1 MNNIFKVV
9 WNQSLNM
16 LVVASEY
23 AKHSGGMGSSVVT
36 EGTRTFKRTKIA
48 ASILLLLSTAL
59 GGAQA
64 DSLKDL
70 LNNGQD
76 SGTSEKRAFYYTT
89 ESILTKDKT
98 YTLNFSSSDPDEKEI
113 KWINN
118 GGKAETT
125 SWTIDNSKL
134 LVNGRFYTGYDN
146 SGVTPENPA
155 TYYTK
160 IINNSDVTFKEWIYV
175 GPTSQL
181 PNGAQYIVQI
191 DNSQLSGQYLYV
203 GSNGGIEVS
212 NGSVFNVWSTDI
224 FTNNYISVDSPRDQ
238 KGYIKITNGGV
249 FNNGY
254 GEITKESSDNLR
266 LITDGTGF
274 YNLSG
279 VMKAYTSNP
288 DFNAKFTVGIQS
300 GQNAS
305 ATVNLYKL
313 DAFGSEKM
321 YLTNSKAV
329 VQTFADGR
337 FLNTLI
343 GNGNLYIKANNSF
356 EHAQPDFI
364 GPVTITSG
372 HSALVSVNKGLGT
385 NNDLYN
391 LENATLTFVD
401 GTVTELN
408 SNLIGAGTINVGK
421 NNIKVTG
428 NHSSLNGLVVVGSED
443 STWNLQKLYNY
454 DFRYRL
460 QGTGNVNISAGNQN
474 QMITFKNETKNQDF
488 TGKFTVERGIL
499 KLDSL
504 SENALGNAYL
514 GILPN
519 GTGRVDDNVSVGSL
533 GLQNAKLHVLNN
545 GTAFNLLTAKNGI
558 TLTGKNT
565 IVIDNANLLGQQSAI
580 DQMKPTGTLLDQQN
594 QVTLGETFAAG
605 KTSGDRDDVTLVAN
619 SGDINAMNIKKDI
632 VGQEAKGQGVYG
644 YQKVVADDTGLHA
657 GYGLKALSANDNQ
670 SVTIDSTGASEQKL
684 FVQLTGKGGFTFT
697 GEPLV
702 TVTGPT
708 NDYEGATAL
717 TNDAKV
723 ALGVDQALGQKGVLT
738 LSDQAQ
744 LDLGTHTQS
753 MAGVTASNHT
763 QLNLNAGTLNLTGN
777 QIHEMDGQLNG
788 TNQSALNVQQG
799 TLKVGAS
806 NGELAT
812 NVTLG
817 NKVTADLAKADGLGK
832 GNVTLQGGNIVNVNG
847 GGTLANALTGDNTN
861 TLALNTGDVTLKGD
875 NSQFAGKISIEKPAS
890 ANVTAMNNLG
900 TGALEIEG
908 KLNFADGIK
917 GDLNNGIT
925 GAGQIT
931 LTDNQINVKGEH
943 SGFTGTLTTGDE
955 ATWNVSSD
963 APYDVNYALSGTGTI
978 SVDAKGDIALKNVGA
993 KDFTGNFTVKGGNAQ
1008 LDQTAFDVLNHASL
1022 NLTGGAATVTVDG
1035 QHVDNL
1041 VIHEGTLSLDPKD
1054 PNASNHLKVTDTITL
1069 IGDKNAIVVD
1079 KNTVDKHVT
1088 DASAGQVDQT
1098 TSFLD
1103 QQEGFIGETLV
1114 SGKVVTKDNSG
1125 NPIDDFEAIFLR
1137 DRDGKI
1143 IEAKDVGQSTIEIQ
1157 NGAGEAYYGF
1167 NGLRTDDK
1175 GIHLNYGLDEIQAY
1189 DGKVVT
1195 VKSDQSNVTT
1205 NSRDL
1210 RVELV
1215 GQGGFT
1221 FTGDQGITLSGN
1233 PNTYT
1238 GNTII
1243 DDTVITAGMDNV
1255 FGQQGDLTLKGQSTF
1270 DLAGMKQSVDNLQ
1283 LGQQGVIDLNQGEL
1297 TLAQNSAS
1305 VIEGTLEG
1313 NGQSKLNIN
1322 AGEVRVES
1330 SNAGLNATVTLGQN
1344 ATVNLANTDGLGKG
1358 TLAMGQGKNTV
1369 NINKGGAFANTLTGD
1384 QSNTVNVT
1392 QGDVALMADNS
1403 GFAGG
1408 IQIAQGTGVSATDV
1422 KNVGTGVLTVD
1433 GELNLANTVKGTLA
1447 NALTG
1452 KGQINLAGSDLTGTG
1467 DHDGFT
1473 GVMNLD
1479 QANWRVVKAQ
1489 GDQNINYALS
1499 GNGTMTVGAAGDI
1512 HLNND
1517 TQNQDFTGTFNV
1529 QSGHLLLDTK
1539 AGYALKE
1546 ASVNLLPAAKGTV
1559 ENDLTVGQLSLDN
1572 STLSVTY
1579 DPLKNNFNLITAT
1592 DGIVLT
1598 GDNKIEIKDKSLLGH
1613 FTAHQNANTDTLLD
1627 QQNNI
1632 TLGELFAAGQTSGHK
1647 EGLTLVDAAGDVV
1660 SNVNAVKQAIIGQET
1675 HGDAFYDYSR
1685 LVADDVGIHAGY
1697 GLTTL
1702 SAHQDQA
1709 VIIDSTGTKESNM
1722 FVLLTGEGGFTFT
1735 GQPAITVSN
1744 ENNDYTGDSIFNDAT
1759 VTAGADHVFGDK
1771 GALILNGQSTV
1782 HLNGHAQTAEALTVS
1797 GGSTFALGKGALTLT
1812 GDQKNEITGHLTG
1825 ETGSSVTV
1833 EQGSVTVGSSNA
1845 DLAAD
1850 ISLGKAVNA
1859 DLTTAEGLGKGQLV
1873 LKGGNTVNVN
1883 GGGTLANAITGD
1895 QTTALNL
1902 NQGDT
1907 TLTGDNSALSGQITI
1922 AKTATANVTAMN
1934 NLGSGALGV
1943 DGHLTFNDNVN
1954 GDLNNGITGAGQI
1967 TLTDNQ
1973 INVKGEHSGFTGT
1986 LTTGDEATWNVS
1998 SDAPYDVNY
2007 ALSGTGT
2014 ISVDAKGDIAL
2025 KNVGAKDFTGNFTV
2039 KGGNAQLDQ
2048 TAFDVLNHASLNLT
2062 GGAAT
2067 VTLDGQ
2073 HVDNLVI
2080 HEGTLSL
2087 DPKDPNASNHLK
2099 VTDTI
2104 TLIGDKNAIVVDKNT
2119 VDKHVTDASAGQ
2131 VDQTT
2136 SFLDQ
2141 QEGFIGE
2148 TLVSGKVVTKDNS
2161 GNPIDDFEA
2170 IFLRDRDGKII
2181 EAKDVGQS
2189 TIEIQNGAGEAYY
2202 GFNGLRTDDKG
2213 IHLNYG
2219 LDEIQAYDGKVVTVK
2234 SDQSN
2239 VTTNSRD
2246 LRVELVG
2253 QGGFTFTGDQ
2263 GITLSGNPNT
2273 YTGNTIIDDT
2283 VITAGMDNV
2292 FGQQGDLTLKGQSTF
2307 DLAGMKQSVDALNV
2321 DQLSVVDLNGGHL
2334 TLTKDQNSTI
2344 DGALL
2349 GRKDSQLTI
2358 DHGKVAIN
2366 ASNGSLD
2373 AAVTLNNQSAVTLA
2387 KVDGLGQGNVTLNDE
2402 SALTLK
2408 GAGDLNNTIAGKG
2421 TLNIAADGVTLHK
2434 DNGDF
2439 TGTLKVMDQG
2449 TANVAAL
2456 NSLGTATVDV
2466 AGTLNINDGVKGDL
2480 NNVISGAGTIALGK
2494 GSDLNVKGEH
2504 GALTGTVTLA
2514 DQSAWN
2520 ITTDAPYDLNY
2531 ALSGTGAVSVDAS
2544 GAITLKNAGAND
2556 FTGEFAVK
2564 GGELALDQTGFDVL
2578 TNASVSLV
2586 GGDASLQ
2593 LDDQSLKNLTFNQGS
2608 MKLQTK
2614 DTNDRVNHLNV
2625 TGLVTLEG
2633 QNNSLRVDPTKL
2645 EKTEFDQKVD
2655 TSLSFLDQQEGFIGE
2670 TLIKGQVVK
2679 QGDAQ
2684 IHLADLQGQR
2694 VDNDAVAQSA
2704 VTIQEGA
2711 GQAFYGFNGLR
2722 TDDQG
2727 IHLNYG
2733 LSVIEAYQGQNV
2745 AVLSSTT
2752 NVTTESRNLSAELIG
2767 QGDFTFKGNLGIEVS
2782 NGKNSYTGNT
2792 VIDGATVTAGAD
2804 HVFGEKGAL
2813 NLVNQGQFYLNG
2825 YAQTVDQLVID
2836 EGARLELNA
2845 GTFTLNDQQTSDIK
2859 GALLGDQT
2867 ATLNIAKGAVN
2878 VESINKEF
2886 AATVNVD
2893 DASVNLNQTQ
2903 GLGHGQL
2910 NLTDKAVV
2918 NIAGQGDL
2926 LNTIA
2931 GSGKINV
2938 TPTGQV
2944 AVKGQH
2950 DAFNGT
2956 VSVADQG
2963 SWNIQTDAPYDVNYA
2978 LSGAG
2983 TVSVDANGAI
2993 TLKNVGANDF
3003 TGEFAVKGGEL
3014 ALDQTGFSVLDQ
3026 AHVNLAGGEAN
3037 LTLDGQTLK
3046 NLTFD
3051 QGAMTLQKESGGNRS
3066 NHLTV
3071 SDTITLVGD
3080 QNLLKVDQATVEK
3093 HGIDADQVDQ
3103 KTSFLDQQFGMT
3115 GETLISGKVVT
3126 KDAKG
3131 DQVTDYEG
3139 IFLADM
3145 NGNLIESKDVK
3156 QSSAVI
3162 QGGAGEA
3169 FYGFNG
3175 LRTDD
3180 KGIHLNYGLDE
3191 IEAFKDKNVVVL
3203 SDASNTATDS
3213 RDLRAELKGE
3223 GGFIFKGSEGITLSG
3238 NLNTYAGDTM
3248 IDGTSITAGMN
3259 QVFGTQGNLTID
3271 NKALFDLNGMKQ
3283 TVDQLN
3289 VAAGSALSINGG
3301 ELTVRQSSTLLGDTM
3316 KGNGGTLVIDGA
3328 QDMQIRVQGN
3338 HDQFGSHTWV
3348 KNGYLNIEKDAVYGN
3363 GTALVTVD
3371 QNAGMGGYGTVKGDV
3386 LLKGHLD
3393 VGSTVNHQADQP
3405 MGNFTVQGNFKAEKG
3420 SLIHIASDGEL
3431 AGRLIITGN
3440 AEGESGL
3447 KVDDMHGAPLTQL
3460 ADGTQKVEV
3469 VSIGGKTNT
3478 MVLTQ
3483 EGRAVR
3489 GAFDYHL
3496 EKGSDGNWWLVTA
3509 ADDAS
3514 RRPETG
3520 VYVGGLNVANT
3531 LFNHKLSERNYLSE
3545 DSRIWTLVG
3554 GQFSQFYDNGKH
3566 NRTTIDSYRMMI
3578 GGDILRATMDDQPI
3592 KVGVFGAYGHSK
3604 IKSQQQHNGLNS
3616 KGSSDGYG
3624 LGLYATFGDQ
3634 LTQGFYLDGSVQYVY
3649 FDNNVTGD
3657 QISSEKM
3664 KTKGFIAS
3672 LEGGYTFGLTDQ
3684 LYLQPQAQVTWMG
3697 AKMNDITDSTGTR
3710 ITGSKNN
3717 IETRLGARLFM
3728 EKTLD
3733 NGNVVTPYME
3743 LNYYHNSKPFYA
3755 SFDGIR
3761 VDQHGSRNLGE
3772 MKLGI
3777 EGQVQKNLSVWGD
3790 VGYRAGSNSYHDT
3803 KVTLG
3808 VRYNF

>member
-23 AKHSGGMGSSVVT
+23 AKHSSGMGGSVVT
-36 EGTRTFKRTKIA
+36 EGARTFKRTKIA
-48 ASILLLLSTAL
+48 ASILLLLSAAL

-76 SGTSEKRAFYYTT
+76 SGTSAKRAFYYTT

-98 YTLNFSSSDPDEKEI
+98 YTLNFASNITDEREI
-113 KWINN
+113 KWVNN
-118 GGKAETT
+118 GGKAGDT
-125 SWTIDNSKL
+125 SWTVDNSHL
-134 LVNGRFYTGYDN
+134 TINGRYYTGYDP
-146 SGVTPENPA
+146 SGVTSTDQN

-160 IINNSDVTFKEWIYV
+160 IINNSQVTFNDWLYIGV
-175 GPTSQL
+175 GNPVVSDTTKFIMQVD
-181 PNGAQYIVQI
+181 N
-191 DNSQLSGQYLYV
+191 NSQLTGRVLTLGYT
-203 GSNGGIEVS
+203 GGVEVD
-212 NGSVFNVWSTDI
+212 NGSVFNVWN
-224 FTNNYISVDSPRDQ
+224 TNLYIKSVINSNTPREL
-238 KGYIKITNGGV
+238 KPYIKITNGGV
-249 FNNGY
+249 LNNGY
-254 GEITKESSDNLR
+254 GETKDSNDNLR

-279 VMKAYTSNP
+279 VMQAYTSNP
-288 DFNAKFTVGIQS
+288 DFKAKFTIGTQD
-300 GQNAS
+300 GQDAS
-305 ATVNLYKL
+305 ATVNLHKL

-321 YLTNSKAV
+321 YLTNTKAV
-329 VQTFADGR
+329 VQTLADGR

-343 GNGNLYIKANNSF
+343 GNGALYVKANNSF
-356 EHAQPDFI
+356 EHAQSDFT
-364 GPVTITSG
+364 GTATITAG
-372 HSALVSVNKGLGT
+372 NSATVSINEGLGT
-385 NNDLYN
+385 NNSIYT
-391 LENATLTFVD
+391 LENATLNFVD

-408 SNLIGAGTINVGK
+408 SNLYGAGTINVGK

-428 NHSSLNGLVVVGSED
+428 NHASLNGLVVVGSED

-499 KLDSL
+499 KVDSL

-519 GTGRVDDNVSVGSL
+519 GTGQVHDNVSVGSL

-565 IVIDNANLLGQQSAI
+565 IMIDDANLLGQKSAI

-594 QVTLGETFAAG
+594 QLTLGETFAAG

-657 GYGLKALSANDNQ
+657 GYGLKALSANENQ

-697 GEPLV
+697 GAPLV
-702 TVTGPT
+702 TVTGQT

-723 ALGVDQALGQKGVLT
+723 ALGVDQALGQKGALT

-744 LDLGTHTQS
+744 LDLGTHTQNV
-753 MAGVTASNHT
+753 AGVTASNKT
-763 QLNLNAGTLNLTGN
+763 QLNLNTGTLNLTGN
-777 QIHEMDGQLNG
+777 QIHEIDGQLNG

-799 TLKVGAS
+799 ALKVGAS
-806 NGELAT
+806 NGELAA

-817 NKVTADLAKADGLGK
+817 NKVAADLTKADGLGK
-832 GNVTLQGGNIVNVNG
+832 GKVTLQGANAVNING
-847 GGTLANALTGDNTN
+847 GGTLANAFVGDNTN

-875 NSQFAGKISIEKPAS
+875 NSQFAGKISIEKPAA

-917 GDLNNGIT
+917 GDLKNGFS
-925 GAGQIT
+925 GDGQIT
-931 LTDNQINVKGEH
+931 LTDNQLNVKGEH
-943 SGFTGTLTTGDE
+943 DGFTGTLKTGDQ
-955 ATWNVSSD
+955 AAWNIQTD
-963 APYDVNYALSGTGTI
+963 APYDVNYALSGTGTV
-978 SVDAKGDIALKNVGA
+978 SVDANGDIALKNVGA

-1008 LDQTAFDVLNHASL
+1008 LDQTAFDVLNNASL

-1041 VIHEGTLSLDPKD
+1041 VIHNGTLSLDPKD

-1069 IGDKNAIVVD
+1069 IGDKNAIMVD
-1079 KNTVDKHVT
+1079 KDTVDKHVT

-1103 QQEGFIGETLV
+1103 QQEGFVGETLV
-1114 SGKVVTKDNSG
+1114 SGKVVTKDNAG

-1205 NSRDL
+1205 QSRDL
-1210 RVELV
+1210 RAELV

-1238 GNTII
+1238 GNTVI
-1243 DDTVITAGMDNV
+1243 DGTSITAGMDNV
-1255 FGQQGDLTLKGQSTF
+1255 FGQKGDLTLKGQSTF
-1270 DLAGMKQSVDNLQ
+1270 NLAGMKQSVDNLQ

-1297 TLAQNSAS
+1297 TLAENSAS
-1305 VIEGTLEG
+1305 TVSGQLLG
-1313 NGQSKLNIN
+1313 NDQSKLNIN
-1322 AGEVRVES
+1322 AGTVNVES
-1330 SNAGLNATVTLGQN
+1330 SNAGLNA
-1344 ATVNLANTDGLGKG
+1344 
-1358 TLAMGQGKNTV
+1358 
-1369 NINKGGAFANTLTGD
+1369 
-1384 QSNTVNVT
+1384 
-1392 QGDVALMADNS
+1392 
-1403 GFAGG
+1403 
-1408 IQIAQGTGVSATDV
+1408 
-1422 KNVGTGVLTVD
+1422 
-1433 GELNLANTVKGTLA
+1433 
-1447 NALTG
+1447 
-1452 KGQINLAGSDLTGTG
+1452 
-1467 DHDGFT
+1467 
-1473 GVMNLD
+1473 
-1479 QANWRVVKAQ
+1479 
-1489 GDQNINYALS
+1489 
-1499 GNGTMTVGAAGDI
+1499 
-1512 HLNND
+1512 
-1517 TQNQDFTGTFNV
+1517 
-1529 QSGHLLLDTK
+1529 
-1539 AGYALKE
+1539 
-1546 ASVNLLPAAKGTV
+1546 
-1559 ENDLTVGQLSLDN
+1559 
-1572 STLSVTY
+1572 
-1579 DPLKNNFNLITAT
+1579 
-1592 DGIVLT
+1592 
-1598 GDNKIEIKDKSLLGH
+1598 
-1613 FTAHQNANTDTLLD
+1613 
-1627 QQNNI
+1627 
-1632 TLGELFAAGQTSGHK
+1632 
-1647 EGLTLVDAAGDVV
+1647 
-1660 SNVNAVKQAIIGQET
+1660 
-1675 HGDAFYDYSR
+1675 
-1685 LVADDVGIHAGY
+1685 
-1697 GLTTL
+1697 
-1702 SAHQDQA
+1702 
-1709 VIIDSTGTKESNM
+1709 
-1722 FVLLTGEGGFTFT
+1722 
-1735 GQPAITVSN
+1735 
-1744 ENNDYTGDSIFNDAT
+1744 
-1759 VTAGADHVFGDK
+1759 
-1771 GALILNGQSTV
+1771 
-1782 HLNGHAQTAEALTVS
+1782 
-1797 GGSTFALGKGALTLT
+1797 
-1812 GDQKNEITGHLTG
+1812 
-1825 ETGSSVTV
+1825 
-1833 EQGSVTVGSSNA
+1833 
-1845 DLAAD
+1845 
-1850 ISLGKAVNA
+1850 
-1859 DLTTAEGLGKGQLV
+1859 
-1873 LKGGNTVNVN
+1873 
-1883 GGGTLANAITGD
+1883 
-1895 QTTALNL
+1895 
-1902 NQGDT
+1902 
-1907 TLTGDNSALSGQITI
+1907 
-1922 AKTATANVTAMN
+1922 
-1934 NLGSGALGV
+1934 
-1943 DGHLTFNDNVN
+1943 
-1954 GDLNNGITGAGQI
+1954 
-1967 TLTDNQ
+1967 
-1973 INVKGEHSGFTGT
+1973 
-1986 LTTGDEATWNVS
+1986 
-1998 SDAPYDVNY
+1998 
-2007 ALSGTGT
+2007 
-2014 ISVDAKGDIAL
+2014 
-2025 KNVGAKDFTGNFTV
+2025 
-2039 KGGNAQLDQ
+2039 
-2048 TAFDVLNHASLNLT
+2048 
-2062 GGAAT
+2062 
-2067 VTLDGQ
+2067 
-2073 HVDNLVI
+2073 
-2080 HEGTLSL
+2080 
-2087 DPKDPNASNHLK
+2087 
-2099 VTDTI
+2099 
-2104 TLIGDKNAIVVDKNT
+2104 
-2119 VDKHVTDASAGQ
+2119 
-2131 VDQTT
+2131 
-2136 SFLDQ
+2136 
-2141 QEGFIGE
+2141 
-2148 TLVSGKVVTKDNS
+2148 
-2161 GNPIDDFEA
+2161 
-2170 IFLRDRDGKII
+2170 
-2181 EAKDVGQS
+2181 
-2189 TIEIQNGAGEAYY
+2189 
-2202 GFNGLRTDDKG
+2202 
-2213 IHLNYG
+2213 
-2219 LDEIQAYDGKVVTVK
+2219 
-2234 SDQSN
+2234 
-2239 VTTNSRD
+2239 
-2246 LRVELVG
+2246 
-2253 QGGFTFTGDQ
+2253 
-2263 GITLSGNPNT
+2263 
-2273 YTGNTIIDDT
+2273 
-2283 VITAGMDNV
+2283 
-2292 FGQQGDLTLKGQSTF
+2292 
-2307 DLAGMKQSVDALNV
+2307 
-2321 DQLSVVDLNGGHL
+2321 
-2334 TLTKDQNSTI
+2334 
-2344 DGALL
+2344 
-2349 GRKDSQLTI
+2349 
-2358 DHGKVAIN
+2358 
-2366 ASNGSLD
+2366 
-2373 AAVTLNNQSAVTLA
+2373 AVTLNQKAAATLA
-2387 KVDGLGQGNVTLNDE
+2387 KVDGFGQGNVTLNDE

-2408 GAGDLNNTIAGKG
+2408 GAGQFNNTLAGTG
-2421 TLNIAADGVTLHK
+2421 TLTIDADSVTLHK
-2434 DNGDF
+2434 DNRQF
-2439 TGTLKVMDQG
+2439 TGTVKVTDQG
-2449 TANVAAL
+2449 TANVDAL
-2456 NSLGTATVDV
+2456 NSLGSAAVDV
-2466 AGTLNINDGVKGDL
+2466 AGTLNINDDVKGDL

-2504 GALTGTVTLA
+2504 GALTGTVKLA

-2531 ALSGTGAVSVDAS
+2531 ALSGAGTVSVDAN
-2544 GAITLKNAGAND
+2544 GDITLKNAGVQD

-2564 GGELALDQTGFDVL
+2564 DGELTLDQTGFDVL

-2593 LDDQSLKNLTFNQGS
+2593 LDDQSLKNLTFNQGA
-2608 MKLQTK
+2608 MTLQTK

-2645 EKTEFDQKVD
+2645 QKTEFDQKVD
-2655 TSLSFLDQQEGFIGE
+2655 TSLSFLDQQEGFTGE

-2679 QGDAQ
+2679 QGNAD
-2684 IHLADLQGQR
+2684 IHLADLQGQQI
-2694 VDNDAVAQSA
+2694 DNDAVPQSA

-2733 LSVIEAYQGQNV
+2733 LSVIEAYQGKQV
-2745 AVLSSTT
+2745 EVLSSSA
-2752 NVTTESRNLSAELIG
+2752 NVITDSRDLRAELKG
-2767 QGDFTFKGNLGIEVS
+2767 EGGFTFKGNLGIEVS

-2792 VIDGATVTAGAD
+2792 VIDGAVVTAGANN
-2804 HVFGEKGAL
+2804 VFGEKGAL
-2813 NLVNQGQFYLNG
+2813 SLLNQGQFYLNG
-2825 YAQTVDQLVID
+2825 QTQTVDQLVMD
-2836 EGARLELNA
+2836 EGTRLDFNS
-2845 GTFTLNDQQTSDIK
+2845 GTLTLNDQKTSDIK
-2859 GALLGDQT
+2859 GALFGDQS
-2867 ATLNIAKGAVN
+2867 ATLNMAKGTVN
-2878 VESINKEF
+2878 VDSINKEF

-2893 DASVNLNQTQ
+2893 DAVVNLNQLQ

-2910 NLTDKAVV
+2910 NLADKAVV
-2918 NIAGQGDL
+2918 NIADQGDW

-2931 GSGKINV
+2931 GSGQINV

-2950 DAFNGT
+2950 DAFKGT
-2956 VSVADQG
+2956 VNVAEKG
-2963 SWNIQTDAPYDVNYA
+2963 SWNITTDAPYDLNYA

-2983 TVSVDANGAI
+2983 TVSVDAKGDI
-2993 TLKNVGANDF
+2993 TLKNAGAKDF

-3014 ALDQTGFSVLDQ
+3014 SLDQTAFDVLDQ

-3051 QGAMTLQKESGGNRS
+3051 QGAMTLQKDANGQRS

-3080 QNLLKVDQATVEK
+3080 QNLLKVDPATIEK
-3093 HGIDADQVDQ
+3093 HGIDAANVDQ
-3103 KTSFLDQQFGMT
+3103 KTSFLDQQFGMV
-3115 GETLISGKVVT
+3115 GETLISGKVIT
-3126 KDAKG
+3126 KDANNG
-3131 DQVTDYEG
+3131 QVKDYEG

-3145 NGNLIESKDVK
+3145 DGNLIESKDVA

-3162 QGGAGEA
+3162 QNGAGEA

-3191 IEAFKDKNVVVL
+3191 IEAFKDKNVMVL
-3203 SDASNTATDS
+3203 SDASNTTTDS

-3259 QVFGTQGNLTID
+3259 QVFGTQGNLTIK
-3271 NKALFDLNGMKQ
+3271 NNGQFNLNGMKQ

-3289 VAAGSALSINGG
+3289 VAAGSKLGVNGG
-3301 ELTVRQSSTLLGDTM
+3301 ELTVRQSSTLLGETM
-3316 KGNGGTLVIDGA
+3316 FGSGTLVIDGDKA
-3328 QDMQIRVQGN
+3328 PQILVQGD
-3338 HDQFGSHTWV
+3338 HTQFDGNTWV
-3348 KNGYLNIEKDAVYGN
+3348 KNGYLNIEKDAIYGH

-3371 QNAGMGGYGTVKGDV
+3371 QNAGMGGYGTVNGDV

-3393 VGSTVNHQADQP
+3393 VGSTVNHQAGQP
-3405 MGNFTVQGNFKAEKG
+3405 MGNFTVQGNFTAEKG
-3420 SLIHIASDGEL
+3420 SLIHIASDGQL

-3440 AEGESGL
+3440 AEGESAL
-3447 KVDDMHGAPLTQL
+3447 KVDDMHGAPLMQL
-3460 ADGTQKVEV
+3460 ANGTQKVEV

-3489 GAFDYHL
+3489 GAFDYQL

-3509 ADDAS
+3509 ANDAS
-3514 RRPETG
+3514 RRPETA

-3554 GQFSQFYDNGKH
+3554 GQFSKFYDNGKI
-3566 NRTTIDSYRMMI
+3566 NRATIDSYRMMI
-3578 GGDILRATMDDQPI
+3578 GGDILRSTIDEQPI
-3592 KVGVFGAYGHSK
+3592 KMGVFGAYGHSK
-3604 IKSQQQHNGLNS
+3604 IKSQQQHNGLNA

-3624 LGLYATFGDQ
+3624 VGLYATFGDQ
-3634 LTQGFYLDGSVQYVY
+3634 LTKGFYLDGSVQYVY
-3649 FDNNVTGD
+3649 FDNTVTGD

-3672 LEGGYTFGLTDQ
+3672 LEGGYTFGLTDD

-3697 AKMNDITDSTGTR
+3697 AKMNDITDATGTH

-3743 LNYYHNSKPFYA
+3743 VNYYHNSKPFYA
-3755 SFDGIR
+3755 SFDGVR
-3761 VDQHGSRNLGE
+3761 VDQHGTRNLGE
-3772 MKLGI
+3772 MKLGV

>member
-1 MNNIFKVV
+1 M
-9 WNQSLNM
+9 
-16 LVVASEY
+16 
-23 AKHSGGMGSSVVT
+23 
-36 EGTRTFKRTKIA
+36 
-48 ASILLLLSTAL
+48 
-59 GGAQA
+59 
-64 DSLKDL
+64 
-70 LNNGQD
+70 
-76 SGTSEKRAFYYTT
+76 
-89 ESILTKDKT
+89 
-98 YTLNFSSSDPDEKEI
+98 
-113 KWINN
+113 
-118 GGKAETT
+118 
-125 SWTIDNSKL
+125 
-134 LVNGRFYTGYDN
+134 
-146 SGVTPENPA
+146 
-155 TYYTK
+155 
-160 IINNSDVTFKEWIYV
+160 
-175 GPTSQL
+175 
-181 PNGAQYIVQI
+181 
-191 DNSQLSGQYLYV
+191 
-203 GSNGGIEVS
+203 
-212 NGSVFNVWSTDI
+212 
-224 FTNNYISVDSPRDQ
+224 
-238 KGYIKITNGGV
+238 
-249 FNNGY
+249 
-254 GEITKESSDNLR
+254 
-266 LITDGTGF
+266 
-274 YNLSG
+274 
-279 VMKAYTSNP
+279 
-288 DFNAKFTVGIQS
+288 
-300 GQNAS
+300 
-305 ATVNLYKL
+305 
-313 DAFGSEKM
+313 
-321 YLTNSKAV
+321 
-329 VQTFADGR
+329 
-337 FLNTLI
+337 
-343 GNGNLYIKANNSF
+343 
-356 EHAQPDFI
+356 
-364 GPVTITSG
+364 
-372 HSALVSVNKGLGT
+372 
-385 NNDLYN
+385 
-391 LENATLTFVD
+391 
-401 GTVTELN
+401 
-408 SNLIGAGTINVGK
+408 
-421 NNIKVTG
+421 
-428 NHSSLNGLVVVGSED
+428 
-443 STWNLQKLYNY
+443 
-454 DFRYRL
+454 
-460 QGTGNVNISAGNQN
+460 
-474 QMITFKNETKNQDF
+474 
-488 TGKFTVERGIL
+488 
-499 KLDSL
+499 
-504 SENALGNAYL
+504 
-514 GILPN
+514 
-519 GTGRVDDNVSVGSL
+519 
-533 GLQNAKLHVLNN
+533 
-545 GTAFNLLTAKNGI
+545 
-558 TLTGKNT
+558 
-565 IVIDNANLLGQQSAI
+565 
-580 DQMKPTGTLLDQQN
+580 
-594 QVTLGETFAAG
+594 
-605 KTSGDRDDVTLVAN
+605 
-619 SGDINAMNIKKDI
+619 
-632 VGQEAKGQGVYG
+632 
-644 YQKVVADDTGLHA
+644 
-657 GYGLKALSANDNQ
+657 
-670 SVTIDSTGASEQKL
+670 
-684 FVQLTGKGGFTFT
+684 
-697 GEPLV
+697 
-702 TVTGPT
+702 
-708 NDYEGATAL
+708 
-717 TNDAKV
+717 
-723 ALGVDQALGQKGVLT
+723 
-738 LSDQAQ
+738 
-744 LDLGTHTQS
+744 
-753 MAGVTASNHT
+753 GVTASNHT

-777 QIHEMDGQLNG
+777 QIHEIDGQLNG

-875 NSQFAGKISIEKPAS
+875 NSQFAGKISIEKPAA

-917 GDLNNGIT
+917 GDLNNGFS
-925 GAGQIT
+925 GDGQIT
-931 LTDNQINVKGEH
+931 LTDNQLNVKGEH
-943 SGFTGTLTTGDE
+943 DGFTGTLKTGDQ
-955 ATWNVSSD
+955 AAWNIQTD

-1069 IGDKNAIVVD
+1069 IGDKNTIVVD

-1114 SGKVVTKDNSG
+1114 SGKVVTKDNAG

-1137 DRDGKI
+1137 DRNGQL
-1143 IEAKDVGQSTIEIQ
+1143 IEAKDVGQSTVEIQ

-1215 GQGGFT
+1215 GKGGFT

-1322 AGEVRVES
+1322 AGEVQVES

-1452 KGQINLAGSDLTGTG
+1452 KGHINLAGSDLTGTG

-1489 GDQNINYALS
+1489 GDQKINYALS

-1613 FTAHQNANTDTLLD
+1613 FAAHQNANTDTLLD

-1744 ENNDYTGDSIFNDAT
+1744 QKNDYAGDSIFNDAT
-1759 VTAGADHVFGDK
+1759 VTASADHVFGDK

-1782 HLNGHAQTAEALTVS
+1782 NLNGHAQTAEALTVS

-1825 ETGSSVTV
+1825 EAGSSMTV

-1998 SDAPYDVNY
+1998 SDATYDVNY
-2007 ALSGTGT
+2007 ALSGIGT

-2048 TAFDVLNHASLNLT
+2048 TAFDVLNNASLNLT

-2067 VTLDGQ
+2067 VTVDGQ

-2104 TLIGDKNAIVVDKNT
+2104 TLIGDKNTIVVDKNT

-2148 TLVSGKVVTKDNS
+2148 TLVSGKVVTKDNA

-2253 QGGFTFTGDQ
+2253 KGGFTFTGDQ

-2292 FGQQGDLTLKGQSTF
+2292 FGQQGDLTLTGQSTF

-2344 DGALL
+2344 EGELL

-2434 DNGDF
+2434 DNSDF

-2449 TANVAAL
+2449 AANVAAL

-2564 GGELALDQTGFDVL
+2564 GGELTLDQTGFDVL

-2608 MKLQTK
+2608 MTLQTK

-2633 QNNSLRVDPTKL
+2633 QDNSLRVDPTKL

-2733 LSVIEAYQGQNV
+2733 LSVIEAYQGKNV

-2825 YAQTVDQLVID
+2825 QAQTVDQLMID

-2859 GALLGDQT
+2859 GALLGDQA
-2867 ATLNIAKGAVN
+2867 ATLNIAKGTVN

-2931 GSGKINV
+2931 GSGNINV

-2993 TLKNVGANDF
+2993 TLKNVGAKDF
-3003 TGEFAVKGGEL
+3003 TGEFAVKGGNAL
-3014 ALDQTGFSVLDQ
+3014 LDQTAFDVLDQ

-3145 NGNLIESKDVK
+3145 NGNLIESKDIK

-3203 SDASNTATDS
+3203 SDASNTTTDS

-3271 NKALFDLNGMKQ
+3271 NKGQFDLNGMKQ

-3301 ELTVRQSSTLLGDTM
+3301 ELTVRKSSTLLGDTM

-3338 HDQFGSHTWV
+3338 HDQFGSNTWV

-3371 QNAGMGGYGTVKGDV
+3371 QNAGMGGYGTVNGDV

-3634 LTQGFYLDGSVQYVY
+3634 LTQGFYLDGSLQYVY

-3755 SFDGIR
+3755 SFDGVR